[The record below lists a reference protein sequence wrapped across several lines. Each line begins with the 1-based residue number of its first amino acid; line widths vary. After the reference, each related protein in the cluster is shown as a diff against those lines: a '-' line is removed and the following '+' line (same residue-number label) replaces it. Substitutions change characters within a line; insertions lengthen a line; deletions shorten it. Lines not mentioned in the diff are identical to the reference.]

1 MHMYTCCLSLAWLPS
16 SGWRHI
22 HKMCPC
28 RLNCRHLISWTTLI
42 QPVFLWSS
50 SLTNLLG

>member
-22 HKMCPC
+22 HKMCP
-28 RLNCRHLISWTTLI
+28 RRISRRRLISRTTLI
-42 QPVFLWSS
+42 QPELSS
-50 SLTNLLG
+50 SLTSLLG